1 MADTV
6 IQEFDK
12 FQFIGMMIKV
22 RADGK
27 TASPSKFESESI
39 KKTHLHRRL
48 VNGVYV

>member
-6 IQEFDK
+6 MQEFDK
-12 FQFIGMMIKV
+12 FQFIGMMLKV

-27 TASPSKFESESI
+27 TAIPSKFESESI